1 MDVGKEMQSIE
12 RERERERE
20 SGECVCERERGR
32 GWGPDAGQRKSCPPN
47 RWFQLSCLRGC

>member
-12 RERERERE
+12 RGRERGE
-20 SGECVCERERGR
+20 SGERERERGR